1 MSTKLREIVAT
12 NIREIRLSQSLSQET
27 LADLCGIHRTY
38 LSDVERGNRNI
49 SIDNIEKIAK
59 ALNVLPATLLEVHK

>member
-1 MSTKLREIVAT
+1 MSTKLREVVGA
-12 NIREIRLSQSLSQET
+12 NIREIRLSLNLSQEK

-59 ALNVLPATLLEVHK
+59 ALDVLPATLLEVQK